1 MLIRL
6 SVLLLCSAS
15 AIAQT
20 GTLVVVNQKQHAVDL
35 IDPTA
40 RKTLAAVTVG
50 VNGHEIALSRNGRL
64 AYVPIYS
71 NTGVGK
77 PGTNGQVIDVIDLKQ
92 AKVERTIDLGHPVRP
107 HKPLFGPDGL
117 LYVTAELD
125 KAIDVVDVTTDTVV
139 GQIPTGAEQ
148 SHILGISP
156 DGRRGYTANVGEGS
170 VSVLDIKARKL
181 ITVIPLTKRVQ
192 RIAVSNDGRWVFT
205 SDWDQPRVAVIDT
218 KTNALSR
225 WIPVEGIPYVTQ
237 PTPDGKWLV
246 VSATS
251 KDEKGVLSVVDL
263 KTMAVARTIP
273 VASLVSSFLVHNGQL
288 YMSCAAN
295 GAIEVLDVRAETP
308 EKWTLGTPIQLA
320 PGVDGM
326 AWTNVRPQLAK

>member
-1 MLIRL
+1 MLVRL
-6 SVLLLCSAS
+6 FVLLLCGSS

-35 IDPTA
+35 VDPAA
-40 RKTLAAVTVG
+40 RKVLAAVTVG
-50 VNGHEIALSRNGRL
+50 VNGHEIALSKDGRL

-77 PGTNGQVIDVIDLKQ
+77 PGTDGQVIDVIDLKQ
-92 AKVERTIDLGHPVRP
+92 AKLERAIDLGHPVRP
-107 HKPLFGPDGL
+107 HKPVLGPNGL

-125 KAIDVVDVTTDTVV
+125 KAIDVVDVKSDTVV
-139 GQIPTGAEQ
+139 GQVPTGATQ
-148 SHILGISP
+148 SHILGVSP
-156 DGRRGYTANVGEGS
+156 DGSRGYTANVGEGS
-170 VSVLDIKARKL
+170 VSVLDMKARRL

-192 RIAVSNDGRWVFT
+192 RISVSNDGRWVFT
-205 SDWDQPRVAVIDT
+205 SDWDQSRVAVIDA
-218 KTNALSR
+218 KTNTLSR
-225 WIPVEGIPYVTQ
+225 WIPVEGTPYVTQ

-251 KDEKGVLSVVDL
+251 KDDKGVLSVVDL
-263 KTMAVARTIP
+263 KTMAVVKTIP
-273 VASLVSSFLVHNGQL
+273 VASLVSSFLVEDGRM

-326 AWTNVRPQLAK
+326 GWTRVKLEAAK